1 MQLSSLTTPLQ
12 KPRSSLFGSGPTK
25 KFPGW
30 TWDHLSGAI
39 LSRSH
44 RSAIGIERLN
54 EIIQLTRKILEIPD
68 SHQIAIL
75 GGSTTGAMETALWSL
90 LGKRSVD
97 IFAWDVF
104 GKLWV
109 VDAVQQLK
117 IPNAHIFEADFGDL
131 PDLTQYNPS
140 HDVIFTW
147 NGTTAGVCVPNLN
160 WIPQTRHGLT
170 ICDATSSA
178 FALPLDW
185 EKLDATAFS
194 WQKGLGGEAGHGMLV
209 LSPRA
214 LDQLQSYTPSWP
226 IPRLFRLANNQQ
238 VLNGLFVG
246 KTINTP
252 SMLCVEDCIIT
263 LKWAESFGQKGL
275 AARTFENFSVLEKWI
290 DHHPYLTYLS
300 RNKAN
305 TSPTSVCFKI
315 RDDAAIKGQETTVI
329 QQVCQQLASL
339 DVAYDIKNHMF
350 APPSFRIWCGPTIE
364 TSDLELLTP
373 WIDWA
378 LDSVFSNGYSENN

>member
-1 MQLSSLTTPLQ
+1 MKNNSPMHLSSLTPTFQ
-12 KPRSSLFGSGPTK
+12 KPQSPLFGSGPTK

-30 TWDHLSGAI
+30 TFDHLRDA
-39 LSRSH
+39 LVSRSH
-44 RSAIGIERLN
+44 RSVNGIERLHQ
-54 EIIQLTRKILEIPD
+54 IIQLTREILEIPD

-75 GGSTTGAMETALWSL
+75 AGSATGAMETALWSL
-90 LGKRSVD
+90 LGSRDTD

-109 VDAVQQLK
+109 VDTVQQLK
-117 IPNAHIFEADFGDL
+117 IPNTRIFEAEFGEL
-131 PDLTQYNPS
+131 PDFTQYHPNN
-140 HDVIFTW
+140 DVIFTW
-147 NGTTAGVCVPNLN
+147 NGTTAGVCVPNLD
-160 WIPQTRHGLT
+160 WIPEHRQGLT

-185 EKLDATAFS
+185 AKLDATAFS

-238 VLNGLFVG
+238 MLTGLFVG

-252 SMLCVEDCIIT
+252 SMLCVEDCISA
-263 LKWAESFGQKGL
+263 LKWAQTLGQKGL
-275 AARTFENFSVLEKWI
+275 AERTFINFSVLEKWL

-300 RNKAN
+300 CDKAN

-315 RDDAAIKGQETTVI
+315 KDDVAFKNQETIII
-329 QQVCQQLASL
+329 QQVCQQLADL
-339 DVAYDIKNHMF
+339 NVACDIKNHMF
-350 APPSFRIWCGPTIE
+350 APPSFRIWCGPTVE
-364 TSDLELLTP
+364 SSDLELLIP

-378 LDSVFSNGYSENN
+378 IAKAT